1 MSKRHQKPATI
12 SQVTKCVKRNMHN
25 VKINL
30 NPDPDFE
37 QSTEFV
43 VLRKQK
49 KVMIETSLSSKSVN
63 EDKNTLIYKEN
74 EVLDIPRKLN
84 EHFDNNLDTQY
95 YIYGVPSDDSF
106 FYSLLYIISKDF
118 KLKDSKIRDQYV
130 SKLKESLSTQASGL
144 FRNNKYSKYGY
155 KLANIVSNLET
166 TDSISEGLMALVSDY
181 FGINLV
187 ILNYDTEKYRIGKE
201 YNTDFNEKN
210 VVIIY
215 SNGIYL
221 PLIHIF
227 GEMPS
232 NFIYKCIVNRFTIY
246 NKLANNTDVSLI
258 EEHLGKS
265 IGGGDS
271 VSNADVEV
279 KVSVD
284 MVANT
289 PQPGQPALNNVVQ
302 IETPNELPNESSK
315 ETPNKQ
321 SPSITLKGFTSY
333 KLNELQTLAT
343 QHNIDIKLVVNGK
356 EKNKTKRVLYD
367 ELVALS

>member
-30 NPDPDFE
+30 NPNPEFE

-49 KVMIETSLSSKSVN
+49 IMTIETSLSSKSVN
-63 EDKNTLIYKEN
+63 EDKNTLIYKVN

-84 EHFDNNLDTQY
+84 EHFDSNLDTQY

-106 FYSLLYIISKDF
+106 FYSLLYVISKDF
-118 KLKDSKIRDQYV
+118 KLKDSKIRSQYV
-130 SKLKESLSTQASGL
+130 SKLKENLSTQASSL
-144 FRNNKYSKYGY
+144 FRKNKYSKYGY
-155 KLANIVSNLET
+155 KCTDIVSNIET

-187 ILNYDTEKYRIGKE
+187 VLNYDTEKYWVGKE

-215 SNGIYL
+215 SNGLYL

-265 IGGGDS
+265 IGGGGIESDAN
-271 VSNADVEV
+271 VDANVAVVAD
-279 KVSVD
+279 
-284 MVANT
+284 T

-302 IETPNELPNESSK
+302 DESPNELPIQTPIQTSS
-315 ETPNKQ
+315 T
-321 SPSITLKGFTSY
+321 ITLKGFTSY
-333 KLNELQTLAT
+333 KLNELQILAALS
-343 QHNIDIKLVVNGK
+343 NIDIKLVVNGK

-367 ELVALS
+367 ELAGLS

>member
-49 KVMIETSLSSKSVN
+49 KVTIETSLSSKSVN
-63 EDKNTLIYKEN
+63 EDKNTLVYKEN

-84 EHFDNNLDTQY
+84 EYFDSNLDTQY
-95 YIYGVPSDDSF
+95 YIYGVPSNDSF
-106 FYSLLYIISKDF
+106 FYSLLYVISKDF
-118 KLKDSKIRDQYV
+118 KLKDTKIRSQYV

-144 FRNNKYSKYGY
+144 FRKNKYSKYGY
-155 KLANIVSNLET
+155 KCADIVSNLET
-166 TDSISEGLMALVSDY
+166 TDNISEGLMALVSDY

-187 ILNYDTEKYRIGKE
+187 VLNYDTEKYWIGKE
-201 YNTDFNEKN
+201 YNTDLNEKN
-210 VVIIY
+210 VIIIY
-215 SNGIYL
+215 SNGLYL

-265 IGGGDS
+265 IGGS
-271 VSNADVEV
+271 ESESNSNTDANI
-279 KVSVD
+279 D
-284 MVANT
+284 MMANI
-289 PQPGQPALNNVVQ
+289 PQPGQPALNNVEQ
-302 IETPNELPNESSK
+302 IESPNES
-315 ETPNKQ
+315 PIQ
-321 SPSITLKGFTSY
+321 ASPSITLKGFTSY